1 MAVGDKSHLNNYQR
15 APVYPIMPNSSNAPM
30 NFRADALNTSI
41 INPNEATGGNAL
53 NFSKDASTSAE
64 PLVINRN
71 PNLLDDSSWM
81 SNDMDLTYTD
91 PYSQAEKEQ
100 MMADRYASTLVS
112 PGINIFGKDI
122 GKQYGYT
129 GQGSQSRAGI
139 NAPAGTAST
148 ATPSVRSSAQ
158 PSGPAPIPQVLI
170 SQDLTQ
176 RAPSGTIYSPDLSA
190 YYDSSLFDYAGPGGV
205 DEYTYGQGLRTGGAD
220 YSIFGSPT
228 DIANPYYEGQFAPV
242 AQPVVSEPV
251 GPADG
256 AINMNPVQLPSDL
269 PQVTVPTS
277 PSVNQMVGGSLPTD
291 LTYAQTLAEMNID
304 PLDAPRTTFPRPGDS
319 TQDMTASDNEFQ
331 EMLNQSLMDNQTQA
345 ETAMGDRSGFPDFV
359 GGSLPTDLSMANNQ
373 SQADMAMGDR
383 AGFPNE
389 VLYGGSSG
397 SPNGRGGFDLYYDRD
412 DVPKMTL
419 TPENITE
426 AASERAKR
434 ESEQF
439 LARDVAAGMNDN
451 ITELMA
457 KGQALQDRYDAQERV
472 QTKDRVLNQQFD
484 RNQAEYV
491 PTISDYFPDASP
503 LGFAETAGDEGFTP
517 KIGPRT
523 GPSGLTANDVVVDT
537 TPSPTLSDVT
547 DATPMQFARGGTPF
561 DGLGEQRYVDTS
573 RYVKDATPMQFA
585 SNAGQMEARNTSIF
599 DAKREDSPF
608 AKGPAQE
615 IKNIFDEQQN
625 YEVPASEMSPGEVGL
640 VNGLLEGAEAVYEGA
655 FSVDGSGTDRIKTPE
670 ESAAWDKYYS
680 YKSAGIDALN
690 KGEIDVK
697 AFNEL
702 KGKAGSDTVIN
713 HFVDTNKNPLINNS
727 IANTANV
734 LYQAMDV
741 ITGDDT
747 IKEGITDFFQQ
758 KKGVDDDTPLGSIGE
773 EIAKAKKATQ
783 QRKEVQENIF
793 TPGPMKFAA
802 VASKPKPTPVK
813 SSPAIRTSS
822 QKNVIS
828 KPKAKPG
835 GRAGAGATTNKYN
848 SFAKNYG
855 GRYGL

>member
-41 INPNEATGGNAL
+41 INPNEATRGNAL
-53 NFSKDASTSAE
+53 NFSGDASTSAE

-71 PNLLDDSSWM
+71 PGLLDDSGWM
-81 SNDMDLTYTD
+81 SEDMDLTYTD

-100 MMADRYASTLVS
+100 MMADRYANTLVS

-129 GQGSQSRAGI
+129 GQGSQSMAGI
-139 NAPAGTAST
+139 NAPSNTNPGGGSVGGSMAQST
-148 ATPSVRSSAQ
+148 
-158 PSGPAPIPQVLI
+158 GPAPIPEVLI
-170 SQDLTQ
+170 SQDLTRRPQ
-176 RAPSGTIYSPDLSA
+176 TGNIYSPDLTA
-190 YYDSSLFDYAGPGGV
+190 YYDSPLFNYTGPGGV

-220 YSIFGSPT
+220 YSIFGTPT
-228 DIANPYYEGQFAPV
+228 DVANPYYEGQFAPV
-242 AQPVVSEPV
+242 AQPLVSEPV

-269 PQVTVPTS
+269 PQIEVSADVSMPGF
-277 PSVNQMVGGSLPTD
+277 VGGGSPTD
-291 LTYAQTLAEMNID
+291 LTYQQTIDEMGIFGPDN
-304 PLDAPRTTFPRPGDS
+304 PPPSTTFPSPGDM
-319 TQDMTASDNEFQ
+319 TETDKQYQD
-331 EMLNQSLMDNQTQA
+331 MLNQSLMMDNQLMNQLDSSEPRDSSMMDNQA
-345 ETAMGDRSGFPDFV
+345 QADMAMGNRAGFPNNTVD
-359 GGSLPTDLSMANNQ
+359 SSMVDNQ

-383 AGFPNE
+383 AGFPN
-389 VLYGGSSG
+389 VVTSSIPEQGTPNPQLGLPVPEFNDLPEQGLTPLQQAARDASSNIDTRDFRFNPTGEQDKSLLQKWVEKGPAYQPTSDSAIAEMEAMGNQVKSFADKTAQVRNLFDETVINTVG
-397 SPNGRGGFDLYYDRD
+397 SPNQFEIQRA
-412 DVPKMTL
+412 
-419 TPENITE
+419 E
-426 AASERAKR
+426 A
-434 ESEQF
+434 
-439 LARDVAAGMNDN
+439 
-451 ITELMA
+451 
-457 KGQALQDRYDAQERV
+457 DA
-472 QTKDRVLNQQFD
+472 
-484 RNQAEYV
+484 NQAALDKQRYNTQINN
-491 PTISDYFPDASP
+491 PTADFSGYMRNYGS
-503 LGFAETAGDEGFTP
+503 GFKEPVEVSADVSMPGF
-517 KIGPRT
+517 
-523 GPSGLTANDVVVDT
+523 
-537 TPSPTLSDVT
+537 T
-547 DATPMQFARGGTPF
+547 DATPMQI
-561 DGLGEQRYVDTS
+561 
-573 RYVKDATPMQFA
+573 A
-585 SNAGQMEARNTSIF
+585 SNAGQMEARNTNIF
-599 DAKREDSPF
+599 DSKREDSPF

-615 IKNIFDEQQN
+615 IKNIFNEQQN

-655 FSVDGSGTDRIKTPE
+655 FSVDGSGTDRVKTPE

-713 HFVDTNKNPLINNS
+713 HFVDNNKNPLINNS

-758 KKGVDDDTPLGSIGE
+758 KKGVDDNTPLGSIGE

-802 VASKPKPTPVK
+802 VASKPKPTPAK

-835 GRAGAGATTNKYN
+835 GRAGAGATTNKYS
-848 SFAKNYG
+848 SFARNYG